1 MSTREIAFEYVDWY
15 IEKNH
20 KQYSD
25 SMFRDEFFDS
35 LVLELQG
42 LLNKRRLLADAE
54 EVFNYILNIIY
65 GRGK

>member
-1 MSTREIAFEYVDWY
+1 MSTRAIACEYLDWY
-15 IEKNH
+15 IERND
-20 KQYSD
+20 KQYSH

-42 LLNKRRLLADAE
+42 MLNKRRLLADAE

-65 GRGK
+65 GRSK